1 MGSLTD
7 AFNDKYEFTVRWNNR
22 AEKQVAVIASKLCD
36 DLNEAVD
43 GVLEFEI
50 NPSYFED
57 STFKLDCRKLDTGA
71 HASMLA
77 KVHGDLI
84 TYFDDENNWQAMSE
98 RNHESAVLRYA
109 VELFGRKFGQM
120 EADNHQGV
128 IFKEELEL

>member
-1 MGSLTD
+1 MTSLTD
-7 AFNDKYEFTVRWNNR
+7 AFNEKYDFNVRWNNR
-22 AEKQVAVIASKLCD
+22 AEKDIAVIAQALCD
-36 DLNEAVD
+36 DLNEAVS

-50 NPSYFED
+50 NLSYFQD

-84 TYFDDENNWQAMSE
+84 TYFDEDHKWQAMSE

-109 VELFGRKFGQM
+109 VEFMGRKFGQM
-120 EADNHQGV
+120 EAGNHQGV